1 MYTLEELK
9 QILINLKNQKYQ
21 LEYSDDYCDLNGK
34 MAKLD
39 EQIFEVKKQIEKLEK
54 ENDRKSKNY

>member
-1 MYTLEELK
+1 MYTLEELN

-54 ENDRKSKNY
+54 ENAKS